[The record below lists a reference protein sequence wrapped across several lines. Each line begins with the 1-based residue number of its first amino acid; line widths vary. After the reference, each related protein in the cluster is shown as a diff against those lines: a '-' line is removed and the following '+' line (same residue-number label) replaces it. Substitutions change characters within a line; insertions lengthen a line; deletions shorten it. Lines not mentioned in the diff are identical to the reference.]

1 MTYVNIDISFDDILS
16 GMTSNEKQRLADD
29 LYTDGYYQSEL
40 EKEIQDA
47 IGHGL
52 GMTYAVGMNEQ
63 IFREQVFKLGINYLN
78 LTNEEQEVILKVA
91 KRF

>member
-1 MTYVNIDISFDDILS
+1 MAYVNVDISLDDILS
-16 GMTSNEKQRLADD
+16 GMSSTEKQRLADD
-29 LYTDGYYQSEL
+29 LYIDGYYQSEL

-47 IGHGL
+47 IGKGI
-52 GMTYAVGMNEQ
+52 GMNEQ